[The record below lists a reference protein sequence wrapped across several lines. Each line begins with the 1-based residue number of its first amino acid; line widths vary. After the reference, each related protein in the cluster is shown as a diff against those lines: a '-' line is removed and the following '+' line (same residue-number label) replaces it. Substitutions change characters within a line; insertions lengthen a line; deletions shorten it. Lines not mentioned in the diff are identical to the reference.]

1 MLKLSDKI
9 LPAGNKP
16 MMEKLQDTRLRIAG
30 MLIQNLI
37 LFLFFYLQR
46 ITQGQEAVAKV
57 LLWQLLFT
65 WVMWEGTRLAIR
77 FTRSKF
83 KGLKQ
88 LKPRLLW
95 LAAALVVLSVVV
107 GCWHVWV
114 ETLLDFWEPAE
125 LNVYSY
131 LYSIGMTLFFC
142 QLIAIAYES
151 TYYLDQWKQSLRITE
166 ELKKRNLQS
175 QLESLKNQ
183 VSPHFLFNSLN
194 SLSGLIEEDPKRAL
208 RFVDELSHI
217 YRYLLQSNDK
227 ELISL
232 REELAF
238 IEAYFYLL
246 QTRFE
251 KGVSLSIDL
260 SPDLNAFL
268 IPPLTLQILVEN
280 AVKHNIL
287 SEASPLQIRIYAD
300 DTNHLV
306 VENNLQKRKATVHSN
321 KMGLVNVAAK
331 YHLLNQAEIAIQE
344 TDAVFKIQVPLIS
357 PRQYAYSHR

>member
-1 MLKLSDKI
+1 
-9 LPAGNKP
+9 
-16 MMEKLQDTRLRIAG
+16 MEKLHDTRLRIAG

-46 ITQGQEAVAKV
+46 ITQGQESVVKV

-65 WVMWEGTRLAIR
+65 WVMWEGTRMAIR
-77 FTRSKF
+77 VTRSKF
-83 KGLKQ
+83 KGLKG

-95 LAAALVVLSVVV
+95 LAAALVILSVVV
-107 GCWHVWV
+107 GSWHVWI
-114 ETLLDFWEPAE
+114 ESQLGFWNPAD
-125 LNVYSY
+125 LNLYSY

-151 TYYLDQWKQSLRITE
+151 AYYLEQWKESLRLTE

-217 YRYLLQSNDK
+217 YRYLLQSNEK

-232 REELAF
+232 EQELAF

-251 KGVSLSIDL
+251 KGVSLEIDL
-260 SPDLNAFL
+260 SPDLKAFL
-268 IPPLTLQILVEN
+268 LPPLTLQILVEN
-280 AVKHNIL
+280 AVKHNII
-287 SEASPLQIRIYAD
+287 SEASPLRISIYAQD
-300 DTNHLV
+300 ASHLV
-306 VENNLQKRKATVHSN
+306 VENNLQKRKATVPSN

-331 YHLLNQAEIAIQE
+331 YHLLNQSEISIQE
-344 TDAVFKIQVPLIS
+344 TDAVFRIQIPLIS